1 MKLIAKAAN
10 INVSVVNQQG
20 VEVAHANYAEYDV
33 MVDIPEIMKSG
44 FDIGTLFKQLAVQAT
59 TEEPSAE

>member
-1 MKLIAKAAN
+1 MKIIAKAKD

-20 VEVAHANYAEYDV
+20 IEVAHANYTDYDV
-33 MVDIPEIMKSG
+33 MIDIPEIMKSG
-44 FDIGTLFKQLAVQAT
+44 FDIGTLLEQLAVAA

>member
-1 MKLIAKAAN
+1 MKIIAKAKD

-20 VEVAHANYAEYDV
+20 IEVAHANYTDYDV
-33 MVDIPEIMKSG
+33 MIDIPEIMKSG
-44 FDIGTLFKQLAVQAT
+44 FDIGTLLKQLAVAA